1 MDFKVAG
8 TEKGIT
14 ALQLDVKTLSLT
26 VNILEQAFKQARD
39 ARMAILGV
47 MNKAI
52 SAPRPSVSKYA
63 PKIKI
68 IKIEQSRIGE
78 LIGAGGKVIKGIIA
92 RTGAQVDV
100 DEEGNVFVSAI
111 DSENVDKAVAE
122 VEGIFREPV
131 AGEIYDGTVRR
142 IQPFGAFVEILPGKD
157 GMVHVSDMSDDFVSN
172 PSDVVKIGD
181 VIKVR
186 VKEVDELGRVN
197 LTMLLDHDKPK
208 TGNPG
213 RTGGRDGGSRGG
225 YSGGGGYR
233 RRNDRNDDRRGGNR
247 FSRNSNGGG
256 GPHFP
261 TSRLL
266 DQAKGKYD
274 R

>member
-122 VEGIFREPV
+122 VEGIFRNPCYL
-131 AGEIYDGTVRR
+131 ISQTSGTLIVGIVIHKTDFEEQILERGNFR
-142 IQPFGAFVEILPGKD
+142 IGF
-157 GMVHVSDMSDDFVSN
+157 
-172 PSDVVKIGD
+172 
-181 VIKVR
+181 
-186 VKEVDELGRVN
+186 
-197 LTMLLDHDKPK
+197 
-208 TGNPG
+208 
-213 RTGGRDGGSRGG
+213 
-225 YSGGGGYR
+225 YS
-233 RRNDRNDDRRGGNR
+233 
-247 FSRNSNGGG
+247 
-256 GPHFP
+256 
-261 TSRLL
+261 
-266 DQAKGKYD
+266 
-274 R
+274 